1 MAERVEP
8 GAQLERTALAWNR
21 SLLALAVNGALLIR
35 AASVAGDWSAWVGIA
50 VLLATGVLWVVTS
63 RTYRRLRGQ
72 GVAQLLA
79 GGSSAVWFTAFV
91 AAIGVVDLVVIATYR
106 PGF

>member
-1 MAERVEP
+1 MSERVER

-50 VLLATGVLWVVTS
+50 VLVATGALWLVTS

-72 GVAQLLA
+72 EAGQLLA
-79 GGSSAVWFTAFV
+79 GGSFAVWFTAFV
-91 AAIGVVDLVVIATYR
+91 AAVGVVDLMVIATYR